1 MLCLLIFVDNLLR
14 RIVLAGRDLWFAKNT
29 YGKMTLRSNAFITVV
44 KSLEL
49 WYCDDLS
56 DAQNLARKRTLLAEP
71 QVRSRMHGSNEDTQ
85 LVSCPNGS

>member
-1 MLCLLIFVDNLLR
+1 MAL
-14 RIVLAGRDLWFAKNT
+14 VLAGRDLWFAKNT

-71 QVRSRMHGSNEDTQ
+71 QVRSRLMVVTKIQS
-85 LVSCPNGS
+85 

>member
-1 MLCLLIFVDNLLR
+1 MGEM
-14 RIVLAGRDLWFAKNT
+14 A
-29 YGKMTLRSNAFITVV
+29 LRSNAFITVV

-71 QVRSRMHGSNEDTQ
+71 QVRSRLWSSHYMLSLGVHLIAYLGRRSAEM
-85 LVSCPNGS
+85 